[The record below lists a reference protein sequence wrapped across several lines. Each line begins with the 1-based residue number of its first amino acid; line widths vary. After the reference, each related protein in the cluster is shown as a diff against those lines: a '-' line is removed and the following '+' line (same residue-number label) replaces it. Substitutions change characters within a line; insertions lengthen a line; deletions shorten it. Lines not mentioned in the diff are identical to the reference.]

1 MSNHQT
7 VESTTMDDLFNEIS
21 EDLAETINGGL
32 HSNCHAQIAFQ
43 AVSV

>member
-7 VESTTMDDLFNEIS
+7 LESTTIEDLFNEIS

-32 HSNCHAQIAFQ
+32 HSNCHGELAVQ